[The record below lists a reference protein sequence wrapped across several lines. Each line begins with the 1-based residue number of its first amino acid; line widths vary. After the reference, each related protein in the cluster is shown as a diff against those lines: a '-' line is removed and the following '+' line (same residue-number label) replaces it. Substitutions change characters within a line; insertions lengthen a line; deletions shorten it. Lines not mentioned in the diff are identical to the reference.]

1 MLHELKEHRI
11 IHMTN
16 YQVKINKI
24 DLNVNFGTLDDSIIK
39 FETIGHSIYNL
50 TNNKGRDF

>member
-1 MLHELKEHRI
+1 
-11 IHMTN
+11 MTN